1 MSKSIKAVGRPYFY
15 ALALLFLNLLICSL
29 FCLVRFDKAGAAGRV
44 YLVLQCIGCSFLY
57 ILPALFFAWLSNFT
71 GRFRIVF
78 EIIGLLLAFPI
89 MLVLL
94 LDFGIVCRFGYHVN
108 GMVINLLCTKGG
120 FESMGLDLATIAPL
134 ALGILFFAVLHLC
147 LWLVCFRTEFCA
159 GISAFAARPRV
170 VLCALAF
177 YGLSILAALLVCGF
191 GHFYANVDVLSQYDA
206 YPVALKM
213 RMRKLLLK
221 IGLEEPQR
229 DKAYSFAKS
238 AHGKLKYPQNQII
251 RIAPETK
258 YNIIWLVCE
267 SLRYDLLSQEAMP
280 ACWKLAEKSWR
291 FDCHYSGGYGT
302 RPGMFS
308 MFYGLYAPNWEAF
321 LMRRRGPLLIDWLQ
335 EDGYAILCQ
344 TSAKFSYPEFDKTI
358 FASVPTNE
366 IIEIDKKQ
374 QPWQRDITM
383 VDNMLLFMEKEGQR
397 PFFMFG
403 FFESTHAPYSFPDEA
418 IIRKD
423 YLENINYTTVSKK
436 DAMLLYNRDVNAAHH
451 IDMQVKRIFDYLEA
465 RPDLAAKTIIIVTG
479 DHGEEFFEKGRLGH
493 NSAFVEEQ
501 IRTPLVIHVPKMEPN
516 VVTHITSHTDI
527 AATLAPLL
535 GVRNNASDYTV
546 GQNLFSPDYSRDSY
560 VICGWD
566 TGILM
571 TKDYKCELPVGKKSF
586 FSKELITRRD
596 DTPCTEEERN
606 SFWKNNAQQL
616 YKAQQDI
623 SRFED

>member
-1 MSKSIKAVGRPYFY
+1 MSKSVKVAGRPQFY
-15 ALALLFLNLLICSL
+15 AAALLLLDLLICSL
-29 FCLVRFDKAGAAGRV
+29 FCLVRFGKAGTAGCA

-57 ILPALFFAWLSNFT
+57 MLPALFFAWLSNFT

-78 EIIGLLLAFPI
+78 EIVALLLAFATT
-89 MLVLL
+89 LFLL
-94 LDFGIVCRFGYHVN
+94 LDFGIMCRFGYHVN
-108 GMVINLLCTKGG
+108 GLVINLLCTKGG
-120 FESMGLDLATIAPL
+120 FESMGLDFATIAPM
-134 ALGILFFAVLHLC
+134 ALGILLFAVMHVC
-147 LWLVCFRTEFCA
+147 LWLVCFRTSFCGGVA
-159 GISAFAARPRV
+159 SFVSRPRV
-170 VLCALAF
+170 VLCALAVYAF
-177 YGLSILAALLVCGF
+177 SILAALLVCGI

-213 RMRKLLLK
+213 RMRKFLLK

-238 AHGKLKYPQNQII
+238 SHSQLKYPQNQII

-308 MFYGLYAPNWEAF
+308 MFYGLYAPNWDAF
-321 LMRRRGPLLIDWLQ
+321 LMCRRGPLLIDWLQ
-335 EDGYAILCQ
+335 EDEYAILCQ

-358 FASVPTNE
+358 FASVPTSE
-366 IIEIDKKQ
+366 IVEIDKKQ
-374 QPWQRDITM
+374 QPYERDVTM
-383 VDNMLLFMEKEGQR
+383 VNNMLLFMEKEGQR

-403 FFESTHAPYSFPDEA
+403 FFESTHAPYSFPKEA
-418 IIRKD
+418 VVRKD

-451 IDMQVKRIFDYLEA
+451 IDAQMKRIFDYLEA
-465 RPDLAAKTIIIVTG
+465 RPDLGAKTIIIVTG

-501 IRTPLVIHVPKMEPN
+501 IRTPLVIHVPGQGHN
-516 VVTHITSHTDI
+516 VVSHITSHTDI
-527 AATLAPLL
+527 VATLAPLL

-546 GQNLFSPDYSRDSY
+546 GQNLLSPDYSRDSY
-560 VICGWD
+560 VVCGWD
-566 TGILM
+566 KGILM
-571 TKDYKCELPVGKKSF
+571 TND
-586 FSKELITRRD
+586 
-596 DTPCTEEERN
+596 
-606 SFWKNNAQQL
+606 
-616 YKAQQDI
+616 
-623 SRFED
+623 

>member
-280 ACWKLAEKSWR
+280 ACW
-291 FDCHYSGGYGT
+291 
-302 RPGMFS
+302 
-308 MFYGLYAPNWEAF
+308 
-321 LMRRRGPLLIDWLQ
+321 
-335 EDGYAILCQ
+335 
-344 TSAKFSYPEFDKTI
+344 TS
-358 FASVPTNE
+358 
-366 IIEIDKKQ
+366 
-374 QPWQRDITM
+374 
-383 VDNMLLFMEKEGQR
+383 L
-397 PFFMFG
+397 
-403 FFESTHAPYSFPDEA
+403 ST
-418 IIRKD
+418 
-423 YLENINYTTVSKK
+423 
-436 DAMLLYNRDVNAAHH
+436 
-451 IDMQVKRIFDYLEA
+451 
-465 RPDLAAKTIIIVTG
+465 
-479 DHGEEFFEKGRLGH
+479 
-493 NSAFVEEQ
+493 
-501 IRTPLVIHVPKMEPN
+501 
-516 VVTHITSHTDI
+516 
-527 AATLAPLL
+527 
-535 GVRNNASDYTV
+535 
-546 GQNLFSPDYSRDSY
+546 
-560 VICGWD
+560 
-566 TGILM
+566 
-571 TKDYKCELPVGKKSF
+571 
-586 FSKELITRRD
+586 
-596 DTPCTEEERN
+596 
-606 SFWKNNAQQL
+606 
-616 YKAQQDI
+616 
-623 SRFED
+623 